1 MEKESPF
8 VLDRKH
14 VNRML
19 VHILKVGE
27 VGSMDFSWLTT
38 NWRIVDE
45 NLSAMVDA
53 GILKVRVQT
62 QGRKSLRYSLTDMG
76 RCVAIAELVQEES
89 IKRNFDVTDDMIGED
104 LRKLW
109 SPDGKLARL
118 TGSKEPGGGG
128 GGRRSRGIEAKMNPF
143 FTRFRMGSY
152 LLEKVR
158 ARSDR
163 GTVRTTGN
171 RFHPGA
177 CPGFDVY
184 GHSGTNLYP

>member
-104 LRKLW
+104 LRKLGA
-109 SPDGKLARL
+109 PPGTPARL
-118 TGSKEPGGGG
+118 PCSTQPAGGGG
-128 GGRRSRGIEAKMNPF
+128 DAEVEAPTPK
-143 FTRFRMGSY
+143 
-152 LLEKVR
+152 
-158 ARSDR
+158 
-163 GTVRTTGN
+163 
-171 RFHPGA
+171 
-177 CPGFDVY
+177 
-184 GHSGTNLYP
+184 

>member
-76 RCVAIAELVQEES
+76 RCVAIAELVQ
-89 IKRNFDVTDDMIGED
+89 
-104 LRKLW
+104 
-109 SPDGKLARL
+109 
-118 TGSKEPGGGG
+118 
-128 GGRRSRGIEAKMNPF
+128 
-143 FTRFRMGSY
+143 
-152 LLEKVR
+152 
-158 ARSDR
+158 
-163 GTVRTTGN
+163 
-171 RFHPGA
+171 
-177 CPGFDVY
+177 
-184 GHSGTNLYP
+184 

>member
-62 QGRKSLRYSLTDMG
+62 RGRKSLRYSLTDMG

-89 IKRNFDVTDDMIGED
+89 IKRNFEVTDDMIGED
-104 LRKLW
+104 LRRLW

-118 TGSKEPGGGG
+118 TGSKETAGGGG
-128 GGRRSRGIEAKMNPF
+128 TPKSRHRHQNESVFPPEPEWDHVGWRQAVPAWII
-143 FTRFRMGSY
+143 G
-152 LLEKVR
+152 
-158 ARSDR
+158 
-163 GTVRTTGN
+163 
-171 RFHPGA
+171 
-177 CPGFDVY
+177 
-184 GHSGTNLYP
+184 

>member
-19 VHILKVGE
+19 VHILKMGE

-45 NLSAMVDA
+45 NLGAMVDA

-104 LRKLW
+104 LRRLW

-128 GGRRSRGIEAKMNPF
+128 GNAEVEAPTPK
-143 FTRFRMGSY
+143 
-152 LLEKVR
+152 
-158 ARSDR
+158 
-163 GTVRTTGN
+163 
-171 RFHPGA
+171 
-177 CPGFDVY
+177 
-184 GHSGTNLYP
+184 